1 MHTKCK
7 QTARWTTHNRT
18 LDKAEIHAEQHNGTL
33 DKTKTQMNF
42 GQHTTDCTM
51 PTTEKHISVMY
62 VQLYVN
68 IGPVQLCAN
77 ISPANE
83 LFFDCTSIIAS
94 SYPINQGMLL

>member
-1 MHTKCK
+1 MATAEEHT
-7 QTARWTTHNRT
+7 
-18 LDKAEIHAEQHNGTL
+18 
-33 DKTKTQMNF
+33 
-42 GQHTTDCTM
+42 
-51 PTTEKHISVMY
+51 SVMY

-68 IGPVQLCAN
+68 VGPVQLCAN